1 MGVDAARPF
10 EETRPLSGP
19 EIAGTR
25 PGFGS
30 LTFNTLSQILLIFW
44 AILVIFPFVWMIVT
58 AFKTDPEIL
67 SSPWTLPA
75 ALQWQNFARAWTDA
89 QIGRF
94 FVNTA
99 IVLAGSLT
107 GTLLV
112 SSMAAYVLARFVFPG
127 RQILFYGFIAGL
139 MFPVF
144 LALVPLFFL
153 VNDLHL
159 LATYQGLIL
168 VYIAYSL
175 PFTIF
180 FLTAFFK
187 TLPGELGEA
196 AILDGASQYQI
207 FFQIMLPLAKPGL
220 IAMGIFNFLGQ
231 WNQFLLP
238 LVLMPDQDKYVLAQ
252 GLYFLAV
259 QQGYQNDYGALFAA
273 MVITMVPTLIIYVLF
288 QRRLESGLTAGA
300 LKGWGRRDGDILV
313 VEMDERDACATMN
326 Y

>member
-1 MGVDAARPF
+1 MMRVEAIRPV
-10 EETRPLSGP
+10 EETPSLPQR
-19 EIAGTR
+19 EIAGAR
-25 PGFGS
+25 SGFAN
-30 LTFNTLSQILLIFW
+30 LTFSAVSQVLLVFW
-44 AILVIFPFVWMIVT
+44 AILVIFPFVWMVVT
-58 AFKTDPEIL
+58 ALKTDPEIL
-67 SSPWTLPA
+67 SSPWTLPTR
-75 ALQWQNFARAWTDA
+75 LQWDNFTRAWTQARIDT
-89 QIGRF
+89 F
-94 FVNTA
+94 FINTM

-112 SSMAAYVLARFVFPG
+112 SSMAAYVLARFSFPG
-127 RQILFYGFIAGL
+127 RQLIFYGFVAGL

-144 LALVPLFFL
+144 LALVPLYFL

-159 LATYQGLIL
+159 LATYQGLVL

-187 TLPGELGEA
+187 TLPAEVGEA
-196 AILDGASQYQI
+196 AILDGANQYQI
-207 FFQIMLPLAKPGL
+207 FFQIMLPLARPGL

-238 LVLMPDQDKYVLAQ
+238 LVLMPDEDKYLLSQ

-273 MVITMVPTLIIYVLF
+273 MVITMIPTLIVYVLF

-300 LKGWGRRDGDILV
+300 LKG
-313 VEMDERDACATMN
+313 
-326 Y
+326 

>member
-1 MGVDAARPF
+1 MQVHVARTVEDAPPMTA
-10 EETRPLSGP
+10 T

-25 PGFGS
+25 PGFAN
-30 LTFNTLSQILLIFW
+30 LTVNAVSQLLLAFW
-44 AILVIFPFVWMIVT
+44 AIVVIFPFVWMIVT
-58 AFKTDPEIL
+58 ALKTDPEIL

-75 ALQWQNFARAWTDA
+75 ALQWDNFSRAWTQA
-89 QIGRF
+89 RIGRF
-94 FVNTA
+94 FVNTVV
-99 IVLAGSLT
+99 VLAGSLT

-112 SSMAAYVLARFVFPG
+112 SSMAAYVLARFSFPG
-127 RQILFYGFIAGL
+127 RQAIFYGFVAGL

-144 LALVPLFFL
+144 LALVPLYFL

-159 LATYQGLIL
+159 LATYQGLSL

-187 TLPGELGEA
+187 TLPAEVGEA
-196 AILDGASQYQI
+196 AILDGANQYQI

-238 LVLMPDQDKYVLAQ
+238 LVLMPDEDKYLLSQ

-273 MVITMVPTLIIYVLF
+273 MVITMIPTLIVYVLF

-300 LKGWGRRDGDILV
+300 LKG
-313 VEMDERDACATMN
+313 
-326 Y
+326 

>member
-1 MGVDAARPF
+1 MESAQTL
-10 EETRPLSGP
+10 EE
-19 EIAGTR
+19 IR
-25 PGFGS
+25 PGAGVRVAGEQRGMAA
-30 LTFNTLSQILLIFW
+30 LTFGAISQVMLAFW
-44 AILVIFPFVWMIVT
+44 ALLVIFPFAWMIVT
-58 AFKTDPEIL
+58 ALKTDPEIL
-67 SSPWTLPA
+67 SSPWTFPA
-75 ALQWQNFARAWTDA
+75 SLQWDNFARAWTEA

-94 FVNTA
+94 FINTI

-112 SSMAAYVLARFVFPG
+112 SAMAAYVLARFEFPG
-127 RQILFYGFIAGL
+127 RQAIFYAFLAGL

-144 LALVPLFFL
+144 LALVPLYFL
-153 VNDLHL
+153 VNDLGM

-187 TLPGELGEA
+187 TLPTEVGEA
-196 AILDGASQYQI
+196 AILDGASQFQI

-220 IAMGIFNFLGQ
+220 VAMGIFNFLGQ

-238 LVLMPDQDKYVLAQ
+238 LVLMPAEDKYVLSQ

-273 MVITMVPTLIIYVLF
+273 MVISMVPTLIVYILF

-300 LKGWGRRDGDILV
+300 LKG
-313 VEMDERDACATMN
+313 
-326 Y
+326 

>member
-10 EETRPLSGP
+10 EETRPLGGP
-19 EIAGTR
+19 EIVGTR
-25 PGFGS
+25 SGFGS

-44 AILVIFPFVWMIVT
+44 AILVIFPFAWMIVT
-58 AFKTDPEIL
+58 SLKTDPEIL
-67 SSPWTLPA
+67 SSPWTFPA
-75 ALQWQNFARAWTDA
+75 ALQWDNFTRAWTEA
-89 QIGRF
+89 RIGRF
-94 FVNTA
+94 FVNTL
-99 IVLAGSLT
+99 IVLVGSLT

-112 SSMAAYVLARFVFPG
+112 SAMAAYVLARNVFPG
-127 RQILFYGFIAGL
+127 RDAIFYGFIAGL

-144 LALVPLFFL
+144 LALVPLYFL
-153 VNDLHL
+153 VADLGM

-180 FLTAFFK
+180 FLTTFFK
-187 TLPGELGEA
+187 TLPGEVAEA
-196 AILDGASQYQI
+196 AILDGANQYQV
-207 FFQIMLPLAKPGL
+207 FFQVMLPLAKPGL

-238 LVLMPDQDKYVLAQ
+238 LVLMPDENKYLLSQ

-273 MVITMVPTLIIYVLF
+273 MVITMIPTLIIYVLF

-300 LKGWGRRDGDILV
+300 LKG
-313 VEMDERDACATMN
+313 
-326 Y
+326 

>member
-1 MGVDAARPF
+1 MHVDVIQPG
-10 EETRPLSGP
+10 EEPRSLTGP
-19 EIAGTR
+19 QIAGAR
-25 PGFGS
+25 LG
-30 LTFNTLSQILLIFW
+30 LSNFTVNAVAQLLLAFW
-44 AILVIFPFVWMIVT
+44 AIVVIFPFVWMIVT
-58 AFKTDPEIL
+58 ALKTDPEIL

-75 ALQWQNFARAWTDA
+75 ALQWDNFSRAWTQA
-89 QIGRF
+89 HIGRF

-112 SSMAAYVLARFVFPG
+112 SSMAAYVLARFTFPG
-127 RQILFYGFIAGL
+127 RQVLFYGFIAGL

-144 LALVPLFFL
+144 LALVPLYFL
-153 VNDLHL
+153 VNDLDL

-187 TLPGELGEA
+187 TLPIELGEA

-238 LVLMPDQDKYVLAQ
+238 LVLMPSEDKYLLSQ

-300 LKGWGRRDGDILV
+300 LKG
-313 VEMDERDACATMN
+313 
-326 Y
+326 

>member
-1 MGVDAARPF
+1 MMQVNVARTV
-10 EETRPLSGP
+10 EETRPM
-19 EIAGTR
+19 AGRDITGGR
-25 PGFGS
+25 FGFGN
-30 LTFNTLSQILLIFW
+30 LTVNAVSQILLVFW
-44 AILVIFPFVWMIVT
+44 AIAVIFPFVWMVIT
-58 AFKTDPEIL
+58 ALKSDPEIL

-75 ALQWQNFARAWTDA
+75 NLQWDNFTRAWTQA
-89 QIGRF
+89 RIGTF
-94 FVNTA
+94 FINTL

-112 SSMAAYVLARFVFPG
+112 SSMAAYVLARFSFPG
-127 RQILFYGFIAGL
+127 RQLIFYGFIAGL

-144 LALVPLFFL
+144 LALVPLYFL
-153 VNDLHL
+153 VNDLNL

-187 TLPGELGEA
+187 TLPVELGEA

-207 FFQIMLPLAKPGL
+207 FFQIMMPLARPGL

-231 WNQFLLP
+231 WNHFLLP
-238 LVLMPDQDKYVLAQ
+238 LVLMPDENKYLLSQ

-300 LKGWGRRDGDILV
+300 LKG
-313 VEMDERDACATMN
+313 
-326 Y
+326 